1 MAVESWKKLLVT
13 AALAVVVTLVVY
25 NLYGR
30 TTGNNRL
37 HKRTVEVSMKTIY
50 LVPIGDIDKVIIEDI
65 APQDA
70 EIFSTDYKKVDNP
83 LDIPKDAYN
92 KDREQYLARSFLETL
107 KELPESK
114 KGLVIGIADVDIY
127 TPELNFLFGLAE
139 MGSSV
144 CVMSVTRLRPE
155 FYGNNKPDHKVLIKR
170 SVTESVHEL
179 GHVVGLA
186 HCPNPAC
193 VMFFSNSRADT
204 DYKGKH
210 FCDECA
216 QLVRKGMSE

>member
-65 APQDA
+65 APEVA
-70 EIFSTDYKKVDNP
+70 EIYSTDYKIVDKP

-144 CVMSVTRLRPE
+144 CVMSVTRLLRE
-155 FYGNNKPDHKVLIKR
+155 QQ
-170 SVTESVHEL
+170 T
-179 GHVVGLA
+179 
-186 HCPNPAC
+186 
-193 VMFFSNSRADT
+193 
-204 DYKGKH
+204 
-210 FCDECA
+210 
-216 QLVRKGMSE
+216 